1 MAKKYHLIT
10 IGCAMNQSDGER
22 LASRLNE
29 LGWRRVNNHCQA
41 DLVILV
47 TCGVRQSAEDRI
59 YGLINQVKKDNPGA
73 AIAITGC
80 LVYRQ
85 DIKAKLKNKVNY
97 WFSINDLKGL
107 EQILASNYLGST
119 QSGQNYLDI
128 IPDYQSKISAFV
140 PIGNGCNNFCSYCVV
155 PYARGREIYRPAED
169 IIIEIQQLLNKG
181 YQEIT
186 IIAQNVNSYK
196 DQVSGLD
203 FTGLLEKLDN
213 LGDYWLRFATSHPK
227 DMSDRLINFLGHS
240 HNLIHHLHLPV
251 QSGSNKI
258 LTTMNRGY
266 TIEHYRELIDKV
278 RRQWP
283 DVVLTTDIIVGFPGE
298 SNRDFEDTIK
308 VVKDLKFDQV
318 YSARYSPR
326 PGTVAATM
334 IDDVPANIK
343 KEREQKLDKIV
354 KAGGLQNRKKQ
365 VGQKVTVLLEEKRG
379 NCYFGHT
386 DHGLQILITSPKNE
400 NYNLGSRYPVQI
412 TNARSFSLAGRFL

>member
-59 YGLINQVKKDNPGA
+59 YGLINQVKKDNPKA

-85 DIKAKLKNKVNY
+85 DIKTKLKNKVNY

-119 QSGQNYLDI
+119 QSRQNYLDI

-155 PYARGREIYRPAED
+155 PYARGREIYRPAQD

-278 RRQWP
+278 RQQWP

-308 VVKDLKFDQV
+308 LVKDLKFDQV

-412 TNARSFSLAGRFL
+412 TNARSFSLTGQFL

>member
-85 DIKAKLKNKVNY
+85 DIKAKLRNEVNY
-97 WFSINDLKGL
+97 WFNINELNKL
-107 EQILASNYLGST
+107 EQILTSNYSSDIQLT
-119 QSGQNYLDI
+119 QNYLDI
-128 IPDYQSKISAFV
+128 TPAYQSRISAFV

-155 PYARGREIYRPAED
+155 PYARGREIYRPAQD

-354 KAGGLQNRKKQ
+354 KAGSLQNRKKQ

>member
-354 KAGGLQNRKKQ
+354 KAGSLQNRKKQ

>member
-308 VVKDLKFDQV
+308 LVKDLKFDQV

>member
-1 MAKKYHLIT
+1 
-10 IGCAMNQSDGER
+10 
-22 LASRLNE
+22 
-29 LGWRRVNNHCQA
+29 
-41 DLVILV
+41 
-47 TCGVRQSAEDRI
+47 
-59 YGLINQVKKDNPGA
+59 
-73 AIAITGC
+73 
-80 LVYRQ
+80 
-85 DIKAKLKNKVNY
+85 
-97 WFSINDLKGL
+97 
-107 EQILASNYLGST
+107 
-119 QSGQNYLDI
+119 
-128 IPDYQSKISAFV
+128 
-140 PIGNGCNNFCSYCVV
+140 
-155 PYARGREIYRPAED
+155 
-169 IIIEIQQLLNKG
+169 
-181 YQEIT
+181 
-186 IIAQNVNSYK
+186 
-196 DQVSGLD
+196 
-203 FTGLLEKLDN
+203 
-213 LGDYWLRFATSHPK
+213 
-227 DMSDRLINFLGHS
+227 MSDRLINFLGHS

-354 KAGGLQNRKKQ
+354 KAGSLQNRKKQ

>member
-59 YGLINQVKKDNPGA
+59 YGLINQVKKDNPKA

-85 DIKAKLKNKVNY
+85 DIKTKLKNKVNY

-155 PYARGREIYRPAED
+155 PYARGREIYRPAQD

-278 RRQWP
+278 RQQWP

-308 VVKDLKFDQV
+308 LVKDLKFDQV

-412 TNARSFSLAGRFL
+412 TNARSFSLTGQFL

>member
-1 MAKKYHLIT
+1 MAKKYHIIT
-10 IGCAMNQSDGER
+10 IGCAMNQSDSER

-29 LGWRRVNNHCQA
+29 LGWRRINNYHQA
-41 DLVILV
+41 NLVILV

-59 YGLINQVKKDNPGA
+59 YGLINQVKKDNPKA

-85 DIKAKLKNKVNY
+85 DIKAKLRNEVNY
-97 WFSINDLKGL
+97 WFNINELNKL
-107 EQILASNYLGST
+107 EQILTSNYSSDIQLT
-119 QSGQNYLDI
+119 QNYLDI
-128 IPDYQSKISAFV
+128 TPAYQSRISAFV

-155 PYARGREIYRPAED
+155 PYARGREIYRPAQD
-169 IIIEIQQLLNKG
+169 IIAEIQQLLNKG

-196 DQVSGLD
+196 DEVSGLD

-213 LGDYWLRFATSHPK
+213 LGDYWLRFTTSHPK
-227 DMSDRLINFLGHS
+227 DMNDRLINFLGHS
-240 HNLIHHLHLPV
+240 HNIIHYLHLPV

-258 LTTMNRGY
+258 LTMMNRGY
-266 TIEHYRELIDKV
+266 TIEHYRELINKV
-278 RRQWP
+278 RQQWP

-298 SNRDFEDTIK
+298 SNQDFEDTIK
-308 VVKDLKFDQV
+308 LVKDLKFDQV
-318 YSARYSPR
+318 YTARYSSR

-334 IDDVPANIK
+334 PDDVPVNIK

-354 KAGGLQNRKKQ
+354 RAGSLKNRKQ
-365 VGQKVTVLLEEKRG
+365 QIGQKVLVLLEEQRG

-386 DHGLQILITSPKNE
+386 DHGLPILVTIQKNE
-400 NYNLGSRYPVQI
+400 NYTLGSRHFAQI
-412 TNARSFSLAGRFL
+412 TSARTFSLAGQLL

>member
-29 LGWRRVNNHCQA
+29 LGWRRVDSHCQA

-59 YGLINQVKKDNPGA
+59 YGLINQVKKDNPKA

-85 DIKAKLKNKVNY
+85 DIKTKLKNKVNY

-119 QSGQNYLDI
+119 QSRQNYLDI

-155 PYARGREIYRPAED
+155 PYARGREIYRPAQD

-308 VVKDLKFDQV
+308 LVKDLKFDQV

-354 KAGGLQNRKKQ
+354 KAGSLQNRKKQ

-386 DHGLQILITSPKNE
+386 DHGLQILITSPKNA

>member
-1 MAKKYHLIT
+1 MAKKYHIIT

-29 LGWRRVNNHCQA
+29 LGWRRVNDHRQA

-73 AIAITGC
+73 AMAITGC

-85 DIKAKLKNKVNY
+85 DIKAKLKNEVNY
-97 WFSINDLKGL
+97 WFNINELKGL
-107 EQILASNYLGST
+107 EQILASNYSGST
-119 QSGQNYLDI
+119 SSGQNYLDI
-128 IPDYQSKISAFV
+128 TPDYQSKISAFV

-155 PYARGREIYRPAED
+155 PYARGREIYRPAQD
-169 IIIEIQQLLNKG
+169 IIAEIQQLLNKG

-196 DQVSGLD
+196 DKVSGLD

-213 LGDYWLRFATSHPK
+213 LGDYWLSFATSHPK

-240 HNLIHHLHLPV
+240 HNIMHHLHLPV

-278 RRQWP
+278 RQQWP
-283 DVVLTTDIIVGFPGE
+283 DLILTTDIIVGFPGE
-298 SNRDFEDTIK
+298 SNEDFEDTVK
-308 VVKDLKFDQV
+308 LVKDLKFDQV

-334 IDDVPANIK
+334 TDDVPTNIK

-354 KAGGLQNRKKQ
+354 RAGGLENRKKQ
-365 VGQKVTVLLEEKRG
+365 IGQKVTVLLEERRG

-386 DHGLQILITSPKNE
+386 DHGLQILVTTPKNK
-400 NYNLGSRYPVQI
+400 NYNLGSRYLAQV
-412 TNARSFSLAGRFL
+412 TSARNFSLAGQLL

>member
-326 PGTVAATM
+326 PGTVAAKM